1 VLVINGRFAGRPV
14 TGVERHALGITG
26 ELADYRL
33 RIPPKSLRRGPAGH
47 AWEQLG
53 LPHLLGRHDVLWS
66 PCNFGPVTV
75 GRQIVTVH
83 DLAPLDHP
91 EWFGPRY
98 RRWVEFVLRRLA
110 ARGAQLATVSRFT
123 ADRIADRLGVPAD
136 RVDVIGN
143 GVDVSR
149 FAPTGASHVD
159 LTMDADLP
167 ERFVLTVSSLEP
179 RKNLGRLVEAMRTAR
194 AEGATDAVLVVVGAV
209 GAASVFGPGAA
220 SVHRRLR
227 EAQSEGHVRLLGR
240 VDDATLGFLYRRAD
254 AVAYVSLYEG
264 FGLPAAEAAACG
276 ALLVASDLPP
286 HRESLGDYP
295 RYVDPASVESIA
307 HGVAAVLRTAEP
319 PPRPSTATWGD
330 CARRLHAVIE
340 RVSAEHP

>member
-123 ADRIADRLGVPAD
+123 ADRIADRLGVPAGESL
-136 RVDVIGN
+136 RTN
-143 GVDVSR
+143 RR
-149 FAPTGASHVD
+149 FACRPHDGRRSARTLRPHRVVTRA
-159 LTMDADLP
+159 A
-167 ERFVLTVSSLEP
+167 EEP
-179 RKNLGRLVEAMRTAR
+179 
-194 AEGATDAVLVVVGAV
+194 GAT
-209 GAASVFGPGAA
+209 
-220 SVHRRLR
+220 
-227 EAQSEGHVRLLGR
+227 GR
-240 VDDATLGFLYRRAD
+240 
-254 AVAYVSLYEG
+254 
-264 FGLPAAEAAACG
+264 
-276 ALLVASDLPP
+276 
-286 HRESLGDYP
+286 GD
-295 RYVDPASVESIA
+295 A
-307 HGVAAVLRTAEP
+307 HGTR
-319 PPRPSTATWGD
+319 
-330 CARRLHAVIE
+330 
-340 RVSAEHP
+340 